1 MRIVTK
7 FASLAVAWITVALF
21 LLFGGTWLRAPISDT
36 VAAVLFLWLF
46 ATMVW
51 SAFGAIK
58 VADSL
63 AEILGEPL
71 GSLVLTLT
79 IICLEGVLI
88 GIAMLTSESGATMG
102 RDTLFGANMIMINF
116 AGGLALFLGGLRHR
130 EQTYNFQGTSAFLA
144 VVITLSVLGFVL
156 PSYTKATPAGSLTNI
171 QSAGI
176 IAVTVFIYI
185 TFLLIQIGR
194 HKHFF
199 VERELSEEAEAE
211 TRGDAAPGGGD
222 PQPKPDPG
230 AIGKLALLLVAGVVP
245 ILLMGKYLT
254 TLLDLAGDRLGTP
267 PALGGVILALIVV
280 SPKMISAIKAGLANQ
295 PQRAVNLALGS
306 CAPAM
311 GVILPIILGIGIVT
325 GKTIIMGAEPSDVI
339 LLALTLVLAA
349 LTFSG
354 THTTLL
360 EGVAHLAVFVM
371 YIVLMFS
378 P

>member
-1 MRIVTK
+1 MTQIARLVI
-7 FASLAVAWITVALF
+7 AWITVALF
-21 LLFGGTWLRAPISDT
+21 LVFGGTWLADPISST
-36 VAAVLFLWLF
+36 AAAVLFLWLF

-51 SAFGAIK
+51 SAFGAIN
-58 VADSL
+58 VADQL

-88 GIAMLTSESGATMG
+88 GIAILTSDSGPTIG

-116 AGGLALFLGGLRHR
+116 TGGLALFLGGLRHR

-144 VVITLSVLGFVL
+144 VVITLSVLGFIL
-156 PSYTKATPAGSLTNI
+156 PNYTKATPAGSVTNV
-171 QSAGI
+171 QAAGMVV
-176 IAVTVFIYI
+176 VTLFLYV

-199 VERELSEEAEAE
+199 EESGASGKAEAGSSNPASKLQM
-211 TRGDAAPGGGD
+211 GD
-222 PQPKPDPG
+222 
-230 AIGKLALLLVAGVVP
+230 IGRLALLLVAGVVP
-245 ILLMGKYLT
+245 ILLLGKFLT
-254 TLLDLAGDRLGTP
+254 TLLDYASNKLGTP

-280 SPKMISAIKAGLANQ
+280 SPKVISAVKAGIANQ

-311 GVILPIILGIGIVT
+311 GIIFPIILGIGIVT
-325 GKTIIMGAEPSDVI
+325 GKTIIMGATPSDVI
-339 LLALTLVLAA
+339 LLALTLVLSA
-349 LTFSG
+349 LTFCG
-354 THTTLL
+354 AHTTLL
-360 EGVAHLAVFVM
+360 EGAAHLAVFLM